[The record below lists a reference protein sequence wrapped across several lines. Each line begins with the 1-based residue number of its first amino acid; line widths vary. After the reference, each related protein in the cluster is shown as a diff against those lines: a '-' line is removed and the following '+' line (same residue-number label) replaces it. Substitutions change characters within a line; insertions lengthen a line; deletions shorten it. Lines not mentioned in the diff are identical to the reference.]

1 MRVNTFALMDAET
14 PGALRI
20 ARETVWAET
29 PSLAA
34 MVRMFTVPLD
44 TPGDLESDF
53 PEFGLEAFAM

>member
-1 MRVNTFALMDAET
+1 MDAET

-20 ARETVWAET
+20 ARETVWADT

-44 TPGDLESDF
+44 TPGDLESHF
-53 PEFGLEAFAM
+53 PELGLATFAMNLACSG